1 MKARPTGVT
10 ILAVLA
16 ALGGLF
22 GLLGSLGLITGAGVI
37 AQATG
42 QDATMLMLTG
52 LVSLILSVLELVFA
66 FGAWTL
72 KPWGWTLG
80 IVAEVISVLFGLYSV
95 VTGNAMNGIV
105 SIIIAAIILW
115 YLFQPNVKQAFG
127 RA

>member
-95 VTGNAMNGIV
+95 VTGNAMNGIF